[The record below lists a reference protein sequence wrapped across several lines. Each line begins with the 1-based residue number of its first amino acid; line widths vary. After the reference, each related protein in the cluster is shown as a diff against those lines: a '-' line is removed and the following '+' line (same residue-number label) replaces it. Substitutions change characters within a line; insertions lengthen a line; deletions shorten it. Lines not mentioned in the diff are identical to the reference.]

1 MLKPLDTR
9 LQKTFITE
17 TTEEV
22 EVVVEIEEAIA
33 EEEIEVVVVVET
45 TIKVVAEVAINLN
58 LMDTAMIL
66 TSNQITKEAEAVE
79 EATNKEVAADIMAVE
94 AIVVVVITTISSS
107 KINRKTS
114 E

>member
-9 LQKTFITE
+9 LQKTSITE
-17 TTEEV
+17 TTEEA

-45 TIKVVAEVAINLN
+45 TIKVVVEVAINLN

-66 TSNQITKEAEAVE
+66 TSNQIIKEAEAVE
-79 EATNKEVAADIMAVE
+79 EVTNKEVAADIMAVE
-94 AIVVVVITTISSS
+94 TTVVVVITTISSS